1 MPTVSFTIINYI
13 RRFKLVVKN
22 YFIYYGVVGFYYN
35 NTPYYYLKNI
45 QGDVVGILD
54 ANGTQVVSYTYDA
67 WGKLIE
73 TTGTLADT
81 IGHLNP
87 FRYRSY
93 YYDSETELYYINTR
107 YYDPETYRFL
117 NADSVAGVNQDMNAY
132 NIFAYCSN
140 NPINCFDYN
149 GQGKV
154 WNWVKQQYNNCMNW
168 FKSSSVP
175 SDVVRSINKES
186 TTQIVDSCIDDVLNV
201 RYKPYVSNIN
211 FSNATTAVV
220 KNTISFANNAVYKT
234 VAPYASSLKAI
245 NKVGGITAAV
255 SYGLNIYSDYNKYGG
270 FTNDF
275 FTAAAITSIST
286 AICIGTGVICT
297 GFGVPVGAAI
307 ITSVVVG
314 VVASYYETEYK
325 KQIIGY

>member
-1 MPTVSFTIINYI
+1 
-13 RRFKLVVKN
+13 
-22 YFIYYGVVGFYYN
+22 
-35 NTPYYYLKNI
+35 
-45 QGDVVGILD
+45 
-54 ANGTQVVSYTYDA
+54 
-67 WGKLIE
+67 
-73 TTGTLADT
+73 
-81 IGHLNP
+81 
-87 FRYRSY
+87 
-93 YYDSETELYYINTR
+93 
-107 YYDPETYRFL
+107 
-117 NADSVAGVNQDMNAY
+117 
-132 NIFAYCSN
+132 
-140 NPINCFDYN
+140 
-149 GQGKV
+149 
-154 WNWVKQQYNNCMNW
+154 MNW

-186 TTQIVDSCIDDVLNV
+186 ATQVVDGCIDKALNV
-201 RYKPYVSNIN
+201 RYKPYVTNIN
-211 FSNATTAVV
+211 FSNTTTAVV

-270 FTNDF
+270 CTKDF
-275 FTAAAITSIST
+275 FTAAAFTSIST

-314 VVASYYETEYK
+314 VVASYCETECK